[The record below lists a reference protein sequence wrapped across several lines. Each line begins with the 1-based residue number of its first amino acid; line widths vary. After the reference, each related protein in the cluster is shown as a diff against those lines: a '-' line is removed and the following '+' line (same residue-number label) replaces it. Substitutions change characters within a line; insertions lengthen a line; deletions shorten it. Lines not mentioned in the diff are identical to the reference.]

1 MGKGYRTG
9 RLGEE
14 IRRVV
19 SDLLL
24 REIKDPRLAGIVSIS
39 AVDVTADYSY
49 ATLFIS
55 VLGGTSAEET
65 DEERKKEVLEAFRS
79 AKGLIRREI
88 GRQIKLRHVPEVLF
102 KIDTSLEYGRHISRV
117 IAELHVEG
125 KEEDG
130 EKDHQPKLPE

>member
-24 REIKDPRLAGIVSIS
+24 REIKDPRLSGIVSIS
-39 AVDVTADYSY
+39 AVEVTADYSY

-55 VLGGTSAEET
+55 VLNDPGSGESE
-65 DEERKKEVLEAFRS
+65 EERKIEVLEAFQS
-79 AKGLIRREI
+79 AKGLIRREV
-88 GRQIKLRHVPEVLF
+88 GRQIKLKHVPEILF
-102 KIDTSLEYGRHISRV
+102 KIDTSLEYGRHISKV
-117 IAELHVEG
+117 IAELGIDRE
-125 KEEDG
+125 EEDG
-130 EKDHQPKLPE
+130 DKEEQ